1 MSSAAVVWQWCG
13 ESDEFEPFS
22 DSHSATIEAAY
33 QRQGKHALD
42 VKLTIGRHSYRIR
55 HSLKVVGWI
64 RKQFEEPDAVY
75 IQQRVGEASLWR
87 QVLRVGA
94 DESESEEEREE
105 EQPQGRQAQD
115 RQQAVRPRREAP
127 SASGSGA
134 SASTASAST
143 SAAGEASAGAASEGA
158 PGLRPMEV
166 DGRSSTPEPS
176 SAAST
181 GAGPSTGPE
190 TSTGPGAS
198 TGAGSSTADPSS
210 LEGCLVR
217 SMVNAPSWARRS
229 SPPHASWGCHGWLW
243 VALRALTEGPCR
255 PGPNERPRHGQQPQP
270 TLQIL
275 RLLASGAR
283 ARPQGQTGRAV

>member
-1 MSSAAVVWQWCG
+1 MSSAPPVVWQWCG

-33 QRQGKHALD
+33 QKQGKRALD

-143 SAAGEASAGAASEGA
+143 SAASEGA
-158 PGLRPMEV
+158 PGLRPIEV

-176 SAAST
+176 SAASP
-181 GAGPSTGPE
+181 GAGPSYGPE
-190 TSTGPGAS
+190 TSTGPGTS

-217 SMVNAPSWARRS
+217 NMLNAPSWARHS
-229 SPPHASWGCHGWLW
+229 SPPHASWGCHGWL
-243 VALRALTEGPCR
+243 
-255 PGPNERPRHGQQPQP
+255 
-270 TLQIL
+270 
-275 RLLASGAR
+275 
-283 ARPQGQTGRAV
+283 

>member
-87 QVLRVGA
+87 QVLRMGA
-94 DESESEEEREE
+94 DESESEEE
-105 EQPQGRQAQD
+105 QQQGRQAQD
-115 RQQAVRPRREAP
+115 RQQAVRPRREPPP
-127 SASGSGA
+127 SSGSG
-134 SASTASAST
+134 AST
-143 SAAGEASAGAASEGA
+143 SAAGEGAPGASASAGSEGA
-158 PGLRPMEV
+158 PGLQSMEV

-181 GAGPSTGPE
+181 GAGPSTGA
-190 TSTGPGAS
+190 GAS
-198 TGAGSSTADPSS
+198 TGPEPSPEPAASTTDPSS

-217 SMVNAPSWARRS
+217 STSNAPSREHHS
-229 SPPHASWGCHGWLW
+229 SP
-243 VALRALTEGPCR
+243 TPC
-255 PGPNERPRHGQQPQP
+255 
-270 TLQIL
+270 
-275 RLLASGAR
+275 LLGL
-283 ARPQGQTGRAV
+283 PCLPP

>member
-1 MSSAAVVWQWCG
+1 MSSAVWQWCG

-22 DSHSATIEAAY
+22 DSHSAIIEAAY
-33 QRQGKHALD
+33 QKQGKRALD

-134 SASTASAST
+134 SASAASAST
-143 SAAGEASAGAASEGA
+143 SAAGEASDSAASERA
-158 PGLRPMEV
+158 PGLRAMEV

-176 SAAST
+176 SAASP

-198 TGAGSSTADPSS
+198 TADPPS

-217 SMVNAPSWARRS
+217 SMLNAPSWARHS

-243 VALRALTEGPCR
+243 VALRALTEEPCR
-255 PGPNERPRHGQQPQP
+255 TGPNERPRHGQQPQP

-283 ARPQGQTGRAV
+283 AWPQGQTGRAV

>member
-1 MSSAAVVWQWCG
+1 MSSAVWQWCG

-87 QVLRVGA
+87 QVLRMGA
-94 DESESEEEREE
+94 DESESEEE
-105 EQPQGRQAQD
+105 QQQGRQAQD

-127 SASGSGA
+127 PSSGSG
-134 SASTASAST
+134 AST
-143 SAAGEASAGAASEGA
+143 SAAGEGAPGASASAGSEGA
-158 PGLRPMEV
+158 PGLQSMEV

-181 GAGPSTGPE
+181 GAGPSTGA
-190 TSTGPGAS
+190 GAS
-198 TGAGSSTADPSS
+198 TGPEPSPEPAASTTDPSS

-217 SMVNAPSWARRS
+217 STSNAPSREHHS
-229 SPPHASWGCHGWLW
+229 SP
-243 VALRALTEGPCR
+243 TPC
-255 PGPNERPRHGQQPQP
+255 
-270 TLQIL
+270 
-275 RLLASGAR
+275 LLGL
-283 ARPQGQTGRAV
+283 PCLPP